1 MGRYES
7 CTHFYMLY
15 EATENCFP
23 SVSWQNACT
32 VLRETIL
39 APDDYTV
46 EFGNKTYDKTEIM
59 RMLSAELSLSCVYES
74 PQQTHHDILENA
86 ANIIKHMN
94 DGYVTKEDYQER
106 LEFLEMIDRY
116 EFALFAAYCLTR
128 ITDPDSSTRLGE
140 LQLNIIRLREI
151 RDLILNFTR
160 DEVDIEIGRDEYESA
175 KPIYKMLKSL
185 QSLGYE
191 YNFSLKERSSL
202 GIDHED
208 DSDLADGF
216 NPMNWLKRIMLLELR
231 IEISSPANK
240 EADDAEDTI
249 EDTTKDTV
257 KTIPQNAGISASGQL
272 EDERMSER
280 IAQLRGTYNK
290 RRFDRNR
297 FYMLEKEQAPLPV
310 DGDVDN

>member
-7 CTHFYMLY
+7 CTHFYTLY

-23 SVSWQNACT
+23 SISWHNACT

-46 EFGNKTYDKTEIM
+46 EFGNKTYNKTEIM
-59 RMLSAELSLSCVYES
+59 RILSSELSLSCVYES

-86 ANIIKHMN
+86 ASIIKHMN

-106 LEFLEMIDRY
+106 FEFLEMIDRY
-116 EFALFAAYCLTR
+116 EFTLFAAYCLTR
-128 ITDPDSSTRLGE
+128 VADADNSARLDE
-140 LQLNIIRLREI
+140 LRLNIIRLREI

-175 KPIYKMLKSL
+175 KPIYRMLKSL
-185 QSLGYE
+185 QSLGYD

-202 GIDHED
+202 GIEHED
-208 DSDLADGF
+208 DSDLTDGF

-231 IEISSPANK
+231 IEMSAPEYK
-240 EADDAEDTI
+240 KADDEENTEEAPI
-249 EDTTKDTV
+249 ES
-257 KTIPQNAGISASGQL
+257 IPQNSGISAVQL
-272 EDERMSER
+272 SDDKKVSER
-280 IAQLRGTYNK
+280 IAQLRGTYSK

-297 FYMLEKEQAPLPV
+297 FFMLEKEQIPPSE
-310 DGDVDN
+310 DGDEDN